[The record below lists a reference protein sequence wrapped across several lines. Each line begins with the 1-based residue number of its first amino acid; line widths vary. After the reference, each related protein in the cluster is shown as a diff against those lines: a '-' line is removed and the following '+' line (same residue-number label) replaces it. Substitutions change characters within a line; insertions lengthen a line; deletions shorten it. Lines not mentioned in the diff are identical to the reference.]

1 MTEGISNPPFHRD
14 VSRPPALIKK
24 YSFLSAL
31 NNTINVEAGNRAET
45 ELFKRKL
52 WRNYVRRSWGF
63 KNL

>member
-1 MTEGISNPPFHRD
+1 MIEGISNPRFHRD
-14 VSRPPALIKK
+14 VFRPPALVKK

-31 NNTINVEAGNRAET
+31 NNTTSVDAGAET